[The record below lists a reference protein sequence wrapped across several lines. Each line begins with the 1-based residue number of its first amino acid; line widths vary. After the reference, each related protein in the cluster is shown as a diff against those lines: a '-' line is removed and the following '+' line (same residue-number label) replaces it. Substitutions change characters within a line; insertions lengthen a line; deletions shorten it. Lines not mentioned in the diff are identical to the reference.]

1 MSGWAVCLSSIFLFS
16 IILQGEGSPFPK
28 DKFEAEK
35 GNNNHFNSFKNEI
48 NTETLYV
55 LRYIYNTC
63 FPIFRILLLSR
74 IKRKHHDIKVPCRL
88 DRHMTRRK

>member
-16 IILQGEGSPFPK
+16 IILQGGGNPFPK
-28 DKFEAEK
+28 DKFKTEK
-35 GNNNHFNSFKNEI
+35 GNDNDFNRFKNEI

-63 FPIFRILLLSR
+63 FPMFRILLLPR
-74 IKRKHHDIKVPCRL
+74 VKK
-88 DRHMTRRK
+88 

>member
-16 IILQGEGSPFPK
+16 IILEGSPFPK

-35 GNNNHFNSFKNEI
+35 GNNNDFNRFKNEL
-48 NTETLYV
+48 NTEKRYV

-63 FPIFRILLLSR
+63 FPIFRILLLPRVKKKTS
-74 IKRKHHDIKVPCRL
+74 
-88 DRHMTRRK
+88 